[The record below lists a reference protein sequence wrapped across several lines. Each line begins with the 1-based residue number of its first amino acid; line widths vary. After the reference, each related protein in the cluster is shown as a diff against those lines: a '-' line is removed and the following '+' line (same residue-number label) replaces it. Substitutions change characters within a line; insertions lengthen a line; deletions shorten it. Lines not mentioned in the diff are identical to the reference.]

1 MYLLLGRCL
10 NFDEFWKLKTAKDE
24 QAYFRQRANSIG
36 VLNRKITR
44 PKSKIFDNY
53 KCKISTLTASE
64 SELKTDFYNAFYTA
78 FTTVFDVEGMLV
90 FGVFTSETTL
100 SKWTDRETAFMAM
113 PARAV
118 LDLAETHSFGR
129 IVIDS
134 DQETMFV
141 LERNREN
148 ISTTTVQEETQVQ
161 VGFPQHPIDGAN
173 KSQLLAAFSKNNNIK
188 EVYHFVMLR
197 NQESIY
203 ILAFVLENYSENA
216 RLAVMDCVSDGMKGF
231 ALDLPLESMYIE
243 ESDSWYETVQNFGVF
258 YGGRSEK

>member
-1 MYLLLGRCL
+1 MIDFATVYNMDGLL
-10 NFDEFWKLKTAKDE
+10 
-24 QAYFRQRANSIG
+24 
-36 VLNRKITR
+36 VL
-44 PKSKIFDNY
+44 
-53 KCKISTLTASE
+53 
-64 SELKTDFYNAFYTA
+64 
-78 FTTVFDVEGMLV
+78 
-90 FGVFTSETTL
+90 GVFTSETTL
-100 SKWTDRETAFMAM
+100 SRWITEEMGYIGLPSKTVMEIAQQ
-113 PARAV
+113 
-118 LDLAETHSFGR
+118 HNFGR

-148 ISTTTVQEETQVQ
+148 IATTTVQEETQVQ

-173 KSQLLAAFSKNNNIK
+173 KSQLLAAFSKNSNIK

-258 YGGRSEK
+258 YRR

>member
-1 MYLLLGRCL
+1 
-10 NFDEFWKLKTAKDE
+10 
-24 QAYFRQRANSIG
+24 
-36 VLNRKITR
+36 
-44 PKSKIFDNY
+44 
-53 KCKISTLTASE
+53 
-64 SELKTDFYNAFYTA
+64 
-78 FTTVFDVEGMLV
+78 MLV

-148 ISTTTVQEETQVQ
+148 ISTTTIQEETQVQ

-173 KSQLLAAFSKNNNIK
+173 KSQLLAAFSKNSNIK
-188 EVYHFVMLR
+188 DVYHFVMLR
-197 NQESIY
+197 NLESIY

-243 ESDSWYETVQNFGVF
+243 ESASARCGDIILDIIAWIESISYTSSVLDLIKPFSNETFNAGSCFSPARISFEPPQHRTQLLFYINSRIQNFVVLNIRF
-258 YGGRSEK
+258 

>member
-1 MYLLLGRCL
+1 MRVV
-10 NFDEFWKLKTAKDE
+10 K
-24 QAYFRQRANSIG
+24 QIRS
-36 VLNRKITR
+36 
-44 PKSKIFDNY
+44 
-53 KCKISTLTASE
+53 
-64 SELKTDFYNAFYTA
+64 
-78 FTTVFDVEGMLV
+78 
-90 FGVFTSETTL
+90 
-100 SKWTDRETAFMAM
+100 MAM

-148 ISTTTVQEETQVQ
+148 FSTTTIQEETQVQ

-173 KSQLLAAFSKNNNIK
+173 KSQLLAAFSKNSNIK

>member
-1 MYLLLGRCL
+1 MNLFNKLFGKKEPEFTPDNSVLLQLI
-10 NFDEFWKLKTAKDE
+10 
-24 QAYFRQRANSIG
+24 QAYHQNE
-36 VLNRKITR
+36 T
-44 PKSKIFDNY
+44 PENY
-53 KCKISTLTASE
+53 KKVIEELYGPRAFLVVPTDGEQSKSDEWKTLEKGTSV
-64 SELKTDFYNAFYTA
+64 A
-78 FTTVFDVEGMLV
+78 FTTVFDVQGMLV
-90 FGVFTSETTL
+90 FGVFISETTL
-100 SKWTDRETAFMAM
+100 SKWTDMETAFMAM

-148 ISTTTVQEETQVQ
+148 ISTTTIQEETQVQ
-161 VGFPQHPIDGAN
+161 VGFPQNPIDGAN
-173 KSQLLAAFSKNNNIK
+173 KSQLLAAFSKNSNIK

-203 ILAFVLENYSENA
+203 ILAIVLENYSENA